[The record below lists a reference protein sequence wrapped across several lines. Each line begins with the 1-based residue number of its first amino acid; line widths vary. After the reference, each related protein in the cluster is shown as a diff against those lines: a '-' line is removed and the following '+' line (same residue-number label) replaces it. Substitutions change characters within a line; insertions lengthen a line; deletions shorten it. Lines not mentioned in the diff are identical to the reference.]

1 MYIPPN
7 GWQAALYVFL
17 FLQTAAIGLR
27 VYVKLR
33 ILKEFR
39 AEDYVIVFAW
49 VLKHHLSEHIPLGWH

>member
-1 MYIPPN
+1 MLVAAN

-17 FLQTAAIGLR
+17 FLQTFAIGMR

-39 AEDYVIVFAW
+39 AEDYVIIFAYVW
-49 VLKHHLSEHIPLGWH
+49 R